1 MNQPVKVVHETTLAM
16 IDRHAT
22 DLLDTSRAAVDAAH
36 PRSVDD
42 MRGHSAPLRFSVPM
56 FMQHQ
61 ELKRFLWRRL
71 YRHYRVQRMSWW
83 G

>member
-1 MNQPVKVVHETTLAM
+1 
-16 IDRHAT
+16 
-22 DLLDTSRAAVDAAH
+22 
-36 PRSVDD
+36 
-42 MRGHSAPLRFSVPM
+42 M